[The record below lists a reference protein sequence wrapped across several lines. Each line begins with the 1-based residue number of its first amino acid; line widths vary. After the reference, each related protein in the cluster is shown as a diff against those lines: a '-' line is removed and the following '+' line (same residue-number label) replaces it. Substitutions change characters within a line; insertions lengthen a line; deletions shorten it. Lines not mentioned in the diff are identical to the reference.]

1 MTKLLTEYRN
11 RRVTVLGL
19 GQFGGG
25 AGAVEFLVNAGARVL
40 VSDQRSKDGLAITLH
55 YLQKTLG
62 DRFSAVEFCFG
73 RNEASD
79 IDDCELLVVNPAIR
93 PDHKVVLLA
102 AARGMP
108 ITTEMGLFWK
118 HCPARIAAVTGSNG
132 KSTTTA
138 MLHAILQQRYPRA
151 WLGGN
156 IGRSLLPVVSQITPA
171 DWVVLELSS
180 FQLYWLDQLKVSP
193 QIAVV
198 TNFSANHLDWHD
210 TLDNYR
216 HAKQSILRWQSP
228 DDWSVL
234 PSNDADAGSWPFNGR
249 VHYFGPSES
258 PAGPNRRKPGLTLAD
273 VQNWVTLPG
282 EHNLLNGQAAGLAA
296 LAAGCTM
303 GEIERSLRG
312 FKALPHRL
320 QLVGSPHGRQCYN
333 DSLAT
338 TPESA
343 MLGIESFSQPVV
355 VMLGGYDK
363 GVSLARLAA
372 TAFRQAKAII
382 LMGTTGAA
390 LKAEL
395 ERLRANVSDSTTPAP
410 FIPKI
415 VGPLPDWNSALAA
428 AWSSS
433 APGDVILLSP
443 GCASYDWFV
452 NFADRGNQ
460 FANAVN
466 GWCQLPSPA

>member
-1 MTKLLTEYRN
+1 MTTLLTEYQN

-19 GQFGGG
+19 GLFGGG
-25 AGAVEFLVNAGARVL
+25 AGAVEFLANAGAQVL
-40 VSDQRSKDGLAITLH
+40 VSDQRSREGLATTLCQ
-55 YLQKTLG
+55 LQERLH
-62 DRFSAVEFCFG
+62 DRFNAIKFCFG
-73 RNEASD
+73 QNQTSD
-79 IDDCELLVVNPAIR
+79 IDHCELLVVNPAIR
-93 PDHKVVLLA
+93 PDHHLVLLA
-102 AARGMP
+102 AARGIP

-118 HCPARIAAVTGSNG
+118 HRPANVAAVTGSNG

-156 IGRSLLPVVSQITPA
+156 IGRSLLPVISEIAPA

-198 TNFSANHLDWHD
+198 TNFCANHLDWHD
-210 TLDNYR
+210 TLHNYR
-216 HAKQSILRWQSP
+216 HAKQAILRWQSP
-228 DDWSVL
+228 NDWAIL
-234 PSNDADAGSWPFNGR
+234 PANDADAGSWPFNGR
-249 VHYFGPSES
+249 VHTFGLDESASGPSES
-258 PAGPNRRKPGLTLAD
+258 KPVLTLAE
-273 VQNWVTLPG
+273 VRNWVTLPG

-303 GEIERSLRG
+303 DEIERGLRG

-343 MLGIESFSQPVV
+343 ILGIESFSQPVV
-355 VMLGGYDK
+355 VMLGGHDK
-363 GVSLARLAA
+363 GVSLTQLVA
-372 TAFRQAKAII
+372 TAFRRAKAII

-395 ERLRANVSDSTTPAP
+395 EGLRPRLSESTTLAP
-410 FIPKI
+410 VEPVI
-415 VGPLPDWNSALAA
+415 VGPVPDWNKALAA
-428 AWSSS
+428 AWNCS
-433 APGDVILLSP
+433 AVGDVILLSP

-452 NFADRGNQ
+452 NFADRGDQ
-460 FANAVN
+460 FAKAVDS
-466 GWCQLPSPA
+466 WSKLTAAD